1 MYEKV
6 KAGVLFAVVVVVM
19 ISFARFSQGQEVA
32 TSAKQGAG
40 MGYAM
45 FGVGT
50 LDIKDLNAK
59 LESKGY
65 TAISDNLISMGG
77 GGHGIIKNK
86 VIIGGEGHA
95 LVSEETTSGHHTTRI
110 GVGYGLFDLGYIVY
124 SSKDVRVYP
133 LIGLGGGG
141 LSLRIVEEETSLSF
155 DEVLDNP
162 RRSAELVT
170 GGFLVNLALG
180 VDYLLQLNE
189 DERGRGGLI
198 FGLRAGYTLSPVK
211 GDWNLDEVAI
221 SGGPDMG
228 ITGMYV
234 RLMIGGGGF
243 SK

>member
-1 MYEKV
+1 M
-6 KAGVLFAVVVVVM
+6 
-19 ISFARFSQGQEVA
+19 
-32 TSAKQGAG
+32 
-40 MGYAM
+40 
-45 FGVGT
+45 
-50 LDIKDLNAK
+50 
-59 LESKGY
+59 
-65 TAISDNLISMGG
+65 
-77 GGHGIIKNK
+77 
-86 VIIGGEGHA
+86 IIGGECHA
-95 LVSEETTSGHHTTRI
+95 LVSEETTSVHHTTRI

-189 DERGRGGLI
+189 DERGRGGLV